1 MYWLTAL
8 LAIVVVFARD
18 FGWKAYVHMRQPKLY
33 HIHAEIQKFGP
44 PGTKAGGAEVVHAA
58 EEGLPDA
65 GLDASLSAVPQPQK
79 LVLHHID
86 PELEGMHVDLA
97 QGAKGT
103 SNVRNPMGL
112 DASGGGPQKT
122 VPPAPPATPGDKGLE
137 LSPMNNPTTPP
148 PKAPPRGGDGDGS
161 DYHDQR
167 PSVRREDTSG
177 GRHDHELGFAFS
189 TDTKTH
195 AAEIEHAKSRTSF
208 PQSSRRRL
216 APSSLPPARARA
228 PERRARPSGAAPSP
242 RRAPSAAPTPP
253 PASTSP
259 PPSPRTPRH
268 RRTAPPG
275 TARRRRDMP
284 HGASIRLQL
293 VASSSN
299 FESTRDSDRA

>member
-1 MYWLTAL
+1 MLSEPMYWLTAL

-65 GLDASLSAVPQPQK
+65 GLDASLSSVPQPQK
-79 LVLHHID
+79 LVLRHID

-112 DASGGGPQKT
+112 DASGGGPKT

-137 LSPMNNPTTPP
+137 LSPMNPTTPP
-148 PKAPPRGGDGDGS
+148 PKAPPRGGDGDA
-161 DYHDQR
+161 DYHEQR

-216 APSSLPPARARA
+216 APSFLLRAASRRSDARA
-228 PERRARPSGAAPSP
+228 PQVRPRHPNAHRLPHRHRHPRRYPRLRRRGRLGTAAPP
-242 RRAPSAAPTPP
+242 RLAQ
-253 PASTSP
+253 PAGGIC
-259 PPSPRTPRH
+259 RTVLQF
-268 RRTAPPG
+268 
-275 TARRRRDMP
+275 
-284 HGASIRLQL
+284 RLQL
-293 VASSSN
+293 VASI
-299 FESTRDSDRA
+299 